1 MAIHWQI
8 RFQPLRETVAQYTIN
23 IYDASYSGAAV
34 PLRGAAQPITT
45 QEDDDEDMFA
55 PIRLQTG
62 YIRIVDNGFD
72 LNGGSFNWKTLVP
85 NNDTDRPVT
94 LTKTVNGTTV
104 TVWQGFMQAQNF
116 GAELY
121 LPTQERAYPI
131 QCALAVTGNIDVNH
145 THKEIENF
153 AYLLREVL
161 NGIDTAGGGA
171 VAIENVYV
179 QGGTDAGRWLL
190 KRIDWQNFV
199 EDSDTGF
206 QARFGLLECLED
218 ICRFWGWT
226 ARTYHK
232 NLYLVRP
239 DDTASPT
246 FAVISRAQ
254 LTQMADAHTESWSVE
269 AQSSTSLSGNIFAS
283 TDNEDMKVRGF
294 SKAVVKGDA
303 NTAEAD
309 LWKFNEDIEE
319 LMVEKGFTGGDIYY
333 DDDKSVQYTKDL
345 LSFSL
350 PLLTGTCTS
359 GAAAFAVGRIV
370 DESSNTDHNMIR
382 FKTSYS
388 GALKCRLTTV
398 YHHNYS
404 GGRFLLSGNTYRH
417 IEKLTVTEEGRQ
429 EGGYTM
435 YMRLGVGRTRNNA
448 VWFNGVS
455 WGNIEAV
462 FKMTIG
468 NSGRTLYVARDT
480 GARVPYIPSPNA
492 EGLVYVE
499 FLGSDDLEPIDGQR
513 FFEIEDFT
521 LEFKRVQTLD
531 DGRIS
536 TDNMESEKEYM
547 AKNSNRVRE
556 EFDAN
561 CCYASDAN
569 LAFGYGLVIDTDGTY
584 LKKAVYGATSMPPEQ
599 NLANR
604 VVNYWSSS
612 RRKITAEL
620 QANQGTV
627 SVISPKHK
635 VVFDGGN
642 YHPASISREWC
653 DDVLKV
659 SLVEIP

>member
-1 MAIHWQI
+1 
-8 RFQPLRETVAQYTIN
+8 
-23 IYDASYSGAAV
+23 
-34 PLRGAAQPITT
+34 
-45 QEDDDEDMFA
+45 
-55 PIRLQTG
+55 
-62 YIRIVDNGFD
+62 
-72 LNGGSFNWKTLVP
+72 
-85 NNDTDRPVT
+85 
-94 LTKTVNGTTV
+94 
-104 TVWQGFMQAQNF
+104 
-116 GAELY
+116 
-121 LPTQERAYPI
+121 
-131 QCALAVTGNIDVNH
+131 
-145 THKEIENF
+145 
-153 AYLLREVL
+153 
-161 NGIDTAGGGA
+161 
-171 VAIENVYV
+171 
-179 QGGTDAGRWLL
+179 
-190 KRIDWQNFV
+190 
-199 EDSDTGF
+199 
-206 QARFGLLECLED
+206 
-218 ICRFWGWT
+218 
-226 ARTYHK
+226 
-232 NLYLVRP
+232 
-239 DDTASPT
+239 
-246 FAVISRAQ
+246 
-254 LTQMADAHTESWSVE
+254 
-269 AQSSTSLSGNIFAS
+269 
-283 TDNEDMKVRGF
+283 
-294 SKAVVKGDA
+294 
-303 NTAEAD
+303 
-309 LWKFNEDIEE
+309 
-319 LMVEKGFTGGDIYY
+319 
-333 DDDKSVQYTKDL
+333 
-345 LSFSL
+345 
-350 PLLTGTCTS
+350 
-359 GAAAFAVGRIV
+359 
-370 DESSNTDHNMIR
+370 
-382 FKTSYS
+382 
-388 GALKCRLTTV
+388 
-398 YHHNYS
+398 
-404 GGRFLLSGNTYRH
+404 
-417 IEKLTVTEEGRQ
+417 
-429 EGGYTM
+429 M

-480 GARVPYIPSPNA
+480 GARVPYIPSPDA
-492 EGLVYVE
+492 EGLVFVE

-556 EFDAN
+556 VYGNIPIIIGGLEASLRRFAHYAN